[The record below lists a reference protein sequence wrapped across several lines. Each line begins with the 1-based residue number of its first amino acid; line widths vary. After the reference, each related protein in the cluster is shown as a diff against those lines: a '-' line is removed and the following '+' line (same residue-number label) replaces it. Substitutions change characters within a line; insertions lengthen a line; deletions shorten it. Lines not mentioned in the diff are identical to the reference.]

1 VLQRRM
7 RPVALV
13 AVIFAA
19 GYAVGRLGDA
29 PMVASAEASPFADRV
44 FELRTYTAPEGK
56 LEALNARFRDHTMEF
71 FEKHDMTNVGYW
83 TPLEG
88 PTAENT
94 LVYLISHESR
104 EAARANWAAFN
115 ADSGWREVS
124 RASQVDGRI
133 VSNVE
138 SVFLRPTDYSPI
150 K

>member
-1 VLQRRM
+1 MLPRR
-7 RPVALV
+7 VTHAALV
-13 AVIFAA
+13 AAIFAA
-19 GYAVGRLGDA
+19 GFAAGRLGDA

-56 LEALNARFRDHTMEF
+56 LDALNTRFRDHTMKF
-71 FEKHDMTNVGYW
+71 FESHGMTNVGYW
-83 TPLEG
+83 MPLEG

-94 LVYLISHESR
+94 LVYLIAHESR
-104 EAARANWAAFN
+104 EAERANWAAFN
-115 ADSGWREVS
+115 ADPGWREVA